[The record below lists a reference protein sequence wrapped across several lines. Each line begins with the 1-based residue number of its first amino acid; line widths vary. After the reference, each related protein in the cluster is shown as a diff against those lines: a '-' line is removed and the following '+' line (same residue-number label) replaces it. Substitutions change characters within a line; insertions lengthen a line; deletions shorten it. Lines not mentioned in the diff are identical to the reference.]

1 MPGILT
7 ALKNIFTKGSKASK
21 VNKAKGYPFEGSLDA
36 NFQDFAKKHL
46 LNQKGFF
53 GPGGYRGKFQQ
64 NIDKFKVNKSEFQ
77 KNIDKTKITENKQ
90 LKLDL
95 KRGGAIGPNGVL

>member
-1 MPGILT
+1 MPGVIKL
-7 ALKNIFTKGSKASK
+7 LKNLFTKGSKSSK
-21 VNKAKGYPFEGSLDA
+21 VNKAKGYPFKGSLDA

-46 LNQKGFF
+46 LNKQGFF
-53 GPGGYRGKFQQ
+53 EGGYRGNTTGSSFSKE
-64 NIDKFKVNKSEFQ
+64 IKK
-77 KNIDKTKITENKQ
+77 KNPNVKQ